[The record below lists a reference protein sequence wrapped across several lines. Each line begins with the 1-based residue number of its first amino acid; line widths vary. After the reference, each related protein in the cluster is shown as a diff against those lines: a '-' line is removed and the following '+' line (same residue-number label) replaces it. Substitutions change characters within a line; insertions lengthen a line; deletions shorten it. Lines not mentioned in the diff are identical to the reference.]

1 MDALGL
7 WMDGYAGSI
16 FHWAGILPTFLHIFL
31 ATINAMALIFKQFV
45 ILSADL
51 HTYHAVVL
59 EELVIVLYKTFLVV
73 FTLLVTVLT
82 PYHPLQQRA
91 GGRLNVRAK
100 VREAIKKQLQYA
112 CCDRPAHNKRRNL
125 N

>member
-82 PYHPLQQRA
+82 PYHPRTRRKMISLISIC
-91 GGRLNVRAK
+91 LNLESKENRHLV
-100 VREAIKKQLQYA
+100 YW
-112 CCDRPAHNKRRNL
+112 
-125 N
+125 